1 METEKS
7 KVKRMT
13 DEEYKAWWRSFLD
26 ELRAR
31 PQDKLSPLAKH
42 WLEMDGKEREWEMVG
57 SWEEVFG

>member
-1 METEKS
+1 
-7 KVKRMT
+7 MT